1 MNTSDPSNLSL
12 LIMLTDPIAVMNV
25 FSSPLVSPIGTPRT
39 PIRHEM
45 EDEEPEVISTIKPT
59 NHAPLTA
66 SKLDMVISNEMD
78 EPVQSESTLES
89 TFYVERPKLK
99 DLLTATPIR
108 QQRRSIDIPSSLE
121 RFKSLKLGM
130 STDAIGNESRRAS
143 IIPELSEDNETKKTI
158 TKTGSKSP
166 FLLGSATDLMLP
178 STVSKNCDAFVFEQP
193 AVLKEPIL
201 KFEIPEKSSF
211 ALAKKEAAEPFD
223 KFQKAEL
230 QSMLNDLRSTLRND
244 IQAIHIEIIRQS
256 LASQNQMRQCLDERL
271 PMVKD
276 LMEELKRLREENE
289 RLRLLLKYQ

>member
-1 MNTSDPSNLSL
+1 M
-12 LIMLTDPIAVMNV
+12 
-25 FSSPLVSPIGTPRT
+25 
-39 PIRHEM
+39 
-45 EDEEPEVISTIKPT
+45 ISTIKPT

-66 SKLDMVISNEMD
+66 SKLDMVISNEID
-78 EPVQSESTLES
+78 ELMQSEQMLES

-130 STDAIGNESRRAS
+130 STDTIDNESRRQS

-158 TKTGSKSP
+158 KKTGSKSP
-166 FLLGSATDLMLP
+166 FLLGSATDLKLP
-178 STVSKNCDAFVFEQP
+178 LDVPQNVEPFVFEQP
-193 AVLKEPIL
+193 TALKESIL

-211 ALAKKEAAEPFD
+211 TLAKKEAGEPFD

-244 IQAIHIEIIRQS
+244 IQALHIEIIRQS
-256 LASQNQMRQCLDERL
+256 LASQNQMRKCLDERL